1 MGKFIDLTGQRF
13 GRLLVVKRVENQNK
27 RVCWLCKCDCGNE
40 IVTTTNNLRSGDS
53 QSCGCRNKDILK
65 QRAID
70 LTGQRFGRWTV
81 LSRSENTKR
90 DVTTWL
96 CKCDCGTIRVVN
108 GINLRSG
115 ATNSCGCLNSEL
127 ISERNSIR
135 FEQVSLVGQRFG
147 KLLVIER
154 TDERDN
160 GQVVYKCQCDCGNT
174 TTVRGSRLVEGS
186 KQSCGCLSSKGE
198 ELIARIL
205 RENSVPYTQQKTFE
219 DCRNPETNAMFRF
232 DFWINQNYLLEY
244 DGEQHFREISFGRD
258 NLEERQMH
266 DKLKNEYC
274 KEHNISLIRIPYTR
288 YEKLCLDDLLL
299 ETSKFVV

>member
-27 RVCWLCKCDCGNE
+27 RVCWLCRCDCGNE
-40 IVTTTNNLRSGDS
+40 IVTNTNNLRSGDS

-81 LSRSENTKR
+81 LSRSKNAKR
-90 DVTTWL
+90 DATTWL
-96 CKCDCGTIRVVN
+96 CKCDCGTIRAVN
-108 GINLRSG
+108 SINLRSG
-115 ATNSCGCLNSEL
+115 TTNSCGCLNSEL
-127 ISERNSIR
+127 ISTRNRIR
-135 FEQVSLVGQRFG
+135 FEQISLVGQRFG

-154 TDERDN
+154 TDERSS
-160 GQVVYKCQCDCGNT
+160 GEVVYKCQCDCGNIT
-174 TTVRGSRLVEGS
+174 MVRGSKLVGGS

-244 DGEQHFREISFGRD
+244 DGEQHFREISFSRD
-258 NLEERQMH
+258 NLAERQMH